1 MLTMDDRRKRLLIR
15 AWRRGFREMDM
26 IMGGYAQ
33 SRLDQLNEAELA
45 EFETLLGLADQ
56 TVYGWII
63 GREDAPLEHQSPIL
77 EALKA
82 YRPTIDGLQ
91 RGEAG

>member
-1 MLTMDDRRKRLLIR
+1 MMDDRRKRLLIR

-33 SRLDQLNEAELA
+33 ANLESFDDASLESFEA
-45 EFETLLGLADQ
+45 LLGLADQ

-63 GREDAPLEHQSPIL
+63 GRDEAPAEHQGPVL
-77 EALKA
+77 EGLK
-82 YRPTIDGLQ
+82 RFQPPIDGLE